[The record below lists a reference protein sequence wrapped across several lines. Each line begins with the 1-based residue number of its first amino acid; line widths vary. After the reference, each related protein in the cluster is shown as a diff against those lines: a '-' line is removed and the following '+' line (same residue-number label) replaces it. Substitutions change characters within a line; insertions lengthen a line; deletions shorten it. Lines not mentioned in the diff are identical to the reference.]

1 MKYKTSNLREH
12 ENKEILA
19 LQVPIKTY
27 NLMVENNMDNLSLI
41 SQSIDSWNLYV
52 NNDLNENNDN
62 VFQEIINMTNIHD
75 NLEYNNISDVI
86 NNNKLENYEENNNV
100 IENNESINNDN
111 DNINEENKNSVEEG
125 EKEESESKNNNNSE
139 SGSKRNESQYSSE
152 NKEEG
157 I

>member
-1 MKYKTSNLREH
+1 M
-12 ENKEILA
+12 I
-19 LQVPIKTY
+19 
-27 NLMVENNMDNLSLI
+27 ENNMNNLSLI

-86 NNNKLENYEENNNV
+86 DVINNNKLENYEENN
-100 IENNESINNDN
+100 ENINNDN

-152 NKEEG
+152 NKEEN